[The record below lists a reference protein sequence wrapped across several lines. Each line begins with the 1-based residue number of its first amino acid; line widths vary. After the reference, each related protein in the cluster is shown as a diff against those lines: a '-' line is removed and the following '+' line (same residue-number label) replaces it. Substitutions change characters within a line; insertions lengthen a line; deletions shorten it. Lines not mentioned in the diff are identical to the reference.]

1 MREAWGWLTDSANW
15 HGEGGI
21 PTRMYEHLQ
30 ISAIALLLAFVVAL
44 PIGVLLG
51 HLGRGGFLAVN
62 VGNVGRAIPT
72 FGLLIIFASWSAIG
86 VGNEAAIIALAIF
99 AIPPLLT
106 NAYVGMRGV
115 DPDVKDAARGMGM
128 TGSQLIR
135 KVELPLAVPLI
146 FGGIRTATVQ
156 VVATATLAAVV
167 AGGGLGRYIID
178 GRGTQDNAQ
187 LYGGVV
193 LVVALCL
200 VVEYLL
206 SRVQRRIDP
215 VREERAARD
224 VPAGGVPIPVT
235 TS

>member
-1 MREAWGWLTDSANW
+1 VSGAWGWLTDSAHW
-15 HGEGGI
+15 HGDGSI
-21 PTRMYEHLQ
+21 PTRVVQHLE
-30 ISAIALLLAFVVAL
+30 ISAIALLIAFVIAL
-44 PIGVLLG
+44 PVGVVLG

-86 VGNEAAIIALAIF
+86 VGDEAAILALAIF

-115 DPDVKDAARGMGM
+115 DADVKDAARGMGM
-128 TGSQLIR
+128 TGSQIVR

-146 FGGIRTATVQ
+146 FGGVRTATVQ

-167 AGGGLGRYIID
+167 AGGGLGRYIVD
-178 GRGTQDNAQ
+178 GRGTQDDAQ
-187 LYGGVV
+187 LYAGVV
-193 LVVALCL
+193 LVVTLCL
-200 VVEYLL
+200 LVEYALA
-206 SRVQRRIDP
+206 RVQRRIDP
-215 VREERAARD
+215 VREGRAARA
-224 VPAGGVPIPVT
+224 VPAGGVPTPVT

>member
-1 MREAWGWLTDSANW
+1 M
-15 HGEGGI
+15 I
-21 PTRMYEHLQ
+21 
-30 ISAIALLLAFVVAL
+30 
-44 PIGVLLG
+44 LG

-72 FGLLIIFASWSAIG
+72 FGLLIIFASWSTIG
-86 VGNEAAIIALAIF
+86 VGDKAAILALAIF

-178 GRGTQDNAQ
+178 GRGTQDDAQ

-193 LVVALCL
+193 LVVTLCL
-200 VVEYLL
+200 VVEYVL

-215 VREERAARD
+215 VRERAARD
-224 VPAGGVPIPVT
+224 VPAGGVPVPVT

>member
-1 MREAWGWLTDSANW
+1 MRQAWGWLTDSANW

-21 PTRMYEHLQ
+21 PTRTYEHLQ
-30 ISAIALLLAFVVAL
+30 ISGLALLLAFVIAL
-44 PIGVLLG
+44 PIGVILG

-72 FGLLIIFASWSAIG
+72 FGLLIIFASWSTIG
-86 VGNEAAIIALAIF
+86 VGDKAAILALAIF

-106 NAYVGMRGV
+106 NAYVGIRGV

-178 GRGTQDNAQ
+178 GRGTQDDAQ

-193 LVVALCL
+193 LVVTLCL
-200 VVEYLL
+200 VVEYVL

-215 VREERAARD
+215 VRERAARD
-224 VPAGGVPIPVT
+224 VPAGGVPVPVT